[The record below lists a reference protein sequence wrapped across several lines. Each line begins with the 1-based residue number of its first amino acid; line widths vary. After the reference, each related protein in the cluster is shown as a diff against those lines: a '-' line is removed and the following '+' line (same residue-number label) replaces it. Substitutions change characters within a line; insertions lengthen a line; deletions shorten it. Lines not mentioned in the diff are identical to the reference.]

1 MTVDVSP
8 ATVATCFDDTLPTWQ
23 TPCYQNNLPK
33 KYNPTVKEKKQ
44 KVCSDLK
51 PKTVLDLKQAKGDE
65 KKMLEQKLIE
75 NNKKKLNRRDKFQNR
90 FSYK

>member
-33 KYNPTVKEKKQ
+33 KYIPTVKEIKQ

-51 PKTVLDLKQAKGDE
+51 PKTVLDLKQAKGDG
-65 KKMLEQKLIE
+65 KKNVRTKT
-75 NNKKKLNRRDKFQNR
+75 
-90 FSYK
+90 Y

>member
-33 KYNPTVKEKKQ
+33 KYIPTVKEIKQ

-51 PKTVLDLKQAKGDE
+51 PKTVLDLKQAKRDG
-65 KKMLEQKLIE
+65 KKNVRSKTYWKQ
-75 NNKKKLNRRDKFQNR
+75 
-90 FSYK
+90 

>member
-33 KYNPTVKEKKQ
+33 KYIPTVKEIKQ
-44 KVCSDLK
+44 KVCS
-51 PKTVLDLKQAKGDE
+51 DLKQAKGDE

>member
-1 MTVDVSP
+1 M
-8 ATVATCFDDTLPTWQ
+8 
-23 TPCYQNNLPK
+23 
-33 KYNPTVKEKKQ
+33 
-44 KVCSDLK
+44 CSDLK